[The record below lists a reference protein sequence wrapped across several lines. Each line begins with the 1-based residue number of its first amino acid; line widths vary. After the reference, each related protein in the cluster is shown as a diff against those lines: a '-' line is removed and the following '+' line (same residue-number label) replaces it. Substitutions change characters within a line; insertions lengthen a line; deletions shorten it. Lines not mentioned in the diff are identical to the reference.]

1 MRLDEL
7 ITLRHLEK
15 RLEEGEEKSVEILY
29 RFLFNNIQ
37 EFIGGEYSL
46 LTLFPMNFI
55 IGAYKI
61 LFLIMIRIQLIIFD
75 NISSFQIKYL
85 QNSFF
90 LLQIQNLIHSRI
102 HNFLPKRT
110 LLFKSTIE
118 HLSTEKL
125 ATMALLS
132 SSKF

>member
-29 RFLFNNIQ
+29 RLLFNNK
-37 EFIGGEYSL
+37 S
-46 LTLFPMNFI
+46 LFPMNFI

-61 LFLIMIRIQLIIFD
+61 LFLIIIRIQLIIFD
-75 NISSFQIKYL
+75 NISSFQIKHL

-90 LLQIQNLIHSRI
+90 LLQIENVIHSRI
-102 HNFLPKRT
+102 HHFLAKRKGE
-110 LLFKSTIE
+110 LFKSTIE
-118 HLSTEKL
+118 RKVGFSR
-125 ATMALLS
+125 LL
-132 SSKF
+132 KF

>member
-75 NISSFQIKYL
+75 NILSFQIKHL

-90 LLQIQNLIHSRI
+90 LLLQIENVIHSRI
-102 HNFLPKRT
+102 HHFLAKRKGE
-110 LLFKSTIE
+110 LFKSTIE
-118 HLSTEKL
+118 RKVGSSR
-125 ATMALLS
+125 LL
-132 SSKF
+132 KF

>member
-75 NISSFQIKYL
+75 NILSFQIKHL

-90 LLQIQNLIHSRI
+90 LLLQIENVIHSRI
-102 HNFLPKRT
+102 HHFLAKRT
-110 LLFKSTIE
+110 SFSNPP
-118 HLSTEKL
+118 SNEKL
-125 ATMALLS
+125 APLV
-132 SSKF
+132 F

>member
-90 LLQIQNLIHSRI
+90 LLQIENVIHSRI
-102 HNFLPKRT
+102 HHFLAKRKGE
-110 LLFKSTIE
+110 LFKSTIE
-118 HLSTEKL
+118 RKVGSSR
-125 ATMALLS
+125 LL
-132 SSKF
+132 KF